1 MNSKLYFSVLVVGL
15 VSCWFTAPAMAQ
27 KITPVPSGRGVQNV
41 LEEGRVF
48 NIIDWD
54 GGKLP
59 KLYERSDQLPLTLDD
74 VRKLSAN
81 EFDSG
86 AIVRMIQERRCA
98 CDASVDA
105 LVELKKAGVSQE
117 VIQAVSLHALA
128 PNRALNLRIVMDFE
142 GLGGAPEVSTQA
154 RKGYL
159 YLIIPDGGRERVFM
173 GNLHTILGRKWQS
186 DSMVDSEDLLLPK
199 KVRRVAF
206 EAAVPLKT
214 YGIKEAM
221 VFQSTKPDIYT
232 SADIPQGDRGGVQT
246 FQFEYPSNSLQR
258 NCVLQVLHKQ
268 DAMLPD
274 KWRLVRAHFECEWD

>member
-1 MNSKLYFSVLVVGL
+1 M
-15 VSCWFTAPAMAQ
+15 
-27 KITPVPSGRGVQNV
+27 
-41 LEEGRVF
+41 
-48 NIIDWD
+48 
-54 GGKLP
+54 GK
-59 KLYERSDQLPLTLDD
+59 
-74 VRKLSAN
+74 
-81 EFDSG
+81 
-86 AIVRMIQERRCA
+86 
-98 CDASVDA
+98 
-105 LVELKKAGVSQE
+105 
-117 VIQAVSLHALA
+117 
-128 PNRALNLRIVMDFE
+128 
-142 GLGGAPEVSTQA
+142 
-154 RKGYL
+154 
-159 YLIIPDGGRERVFM
+159 
-173 GNLHTILGRKWQS
+173 LHTILGRKWQS